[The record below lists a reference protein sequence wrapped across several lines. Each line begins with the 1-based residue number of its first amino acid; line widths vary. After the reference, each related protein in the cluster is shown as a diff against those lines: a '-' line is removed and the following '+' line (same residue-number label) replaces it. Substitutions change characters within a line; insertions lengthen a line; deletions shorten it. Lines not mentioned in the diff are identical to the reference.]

1 VYADNAT
8 KHSYASPI
16 AKILAVY
23 SAMGAFRYLGLNT
36 MITVA
41 AKDCVFPNE
50 KVLIDVFNKNSICD
64 HTHCRRYLWVS
75 NKQKIPAAI
84 FSHEK
89 YFPLVSV
96 ALVMH
101 KKNSLDIQKGRR
113 KRKPRLHMLS
123 SMLSPTRLQVTSS
136 NKSSLE
142 SSEGDE
148 SSKYSKI
155 ELIYKSCEFNAIYMK
170 HKLYTCQVVI

>member
-96 ALVMH
+96 ALAMH
-101 KKNSLDIQKGRR
+101 TKNSLTFRR
-113 KRKPRLHMLS
+113 VAEEKAEITHA
-123 SMLSPTRLQVTSS
+123 SPQGSQT
-136 NKSSLE
+136 
-142 SSEGDE
+142 
-148 SSKYSKI
+148 
-155 ELIYKSCEFNAIYMK
+155 
-170 HKLYTCQVVI
+170 